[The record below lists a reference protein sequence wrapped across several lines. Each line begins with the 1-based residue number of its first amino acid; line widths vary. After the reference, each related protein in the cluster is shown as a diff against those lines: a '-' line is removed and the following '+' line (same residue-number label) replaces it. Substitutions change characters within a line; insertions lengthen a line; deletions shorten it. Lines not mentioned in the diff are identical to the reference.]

1 MDTLQTQ
8 IIEKLKTVIADDV
21 TDCNAR
27 YVDSL
32 NRLQDSLFWQKR
44 ESQGTSSTKASEV
57 NHNK

>member
-32 NRLQDSLFWQKR
+32 NRLQDSLFWQNK
-44 ESQGTSSTKASEV
+44 ESAGVSATKAT
-57 NHNK
+57 HIDC